1 MAKGDNKAASYRKSI
16 SLFVAAAVLL
26 LSFLIIRPFIVSL
39 LSAAVLAY
47 IFYPVYLLFMKA
59 PIFKKR
65 SKELSAILTCVIV
78 ISVVLLPVII
88 LSNLVI
94 SEIKGGYIY
103 LQDYLSAPQI
113 SFGALTPLVTKVLK
127 YLPQFKSVIY
137 DAANQLIGVLQYYL
151 VNIPNLVV
159 NIVIIIFST
168 YYFLKHGKDLHKYF
182 SELIPLP
189 HKRFNQILRRFDD
202 LSRGMIVGQLL
213 VGVIQ
218 GVLAWIAF
226 LLLGVPNPLLLG
238 FLTVF
243 ISIIPLL
250 GAAIVW
256 VPVVIYLGVIGST
269 TGEYWRAFVLLLY
282 GSLVIST
289 IDNVLKPKIV
299 GSQAKI
305 HPLIILIGVLGG
317 LQLFGIPGILI
328 GPIILAIFDLGIEIY
343 KETL

>member
-1 MAKGDNKAASYRKSI
+1 MAKGDTKAASYRKSI
-16 SLFVAAAVLL
+16 SIFVAAAVLL

-47 IFYPVYLLFMKA
+47 IFYPVYLFFMKI
-59 PIFKKR
+59 PVFKKR
-65 SKELSAILTCVIV
+65 SKEISAMLTCMIV
-78 ISVVLLPVII
+78 ISVVLLPVIV

-94 SEIKGGYIY
+94 TEIKGGYVY

-113 SFGALTPLVTKVLK
+113 SFGALTPLVNKALK

-137 DAANQLIGVLQYYL
+137 DAANQLISVLQYYL
-151 VNIPNLVV
+151 INIPNLVV

-168 YYFLKHGKDLHKYF
+168 YYFLKHGKDLHNYF

-189 HKRFNQILRRFDD
+189 HKRFNQILQRFDD

-226 LLLGVPNPLLLG
+226 LLLGVPNPLLFG

-256 VPVVIYLGVIGST
+256 APIVIYLGVIGST

-317 LQLFGIPGILI
+317 IQLFGIPGILI